1 MNDLSLFYRWEV
13 CDREKLCQTTL
24 GLQACSLHPP
34 LIGWEGVRAGN
45 FKYPRVYQWGIW
57 AWRWRVTYSVSWREE
72 LDEDPGYWPSVWGT
86 ELLLPAPSPW
96 TWALTIKLV
105 WTNPYLLLN
114 DTSLVAWGQR
124 GGSDG
129 PKRGTRDLLGWWKYS
144 VSECGSGF
152 MVHAPPNSSSCT
164 LQMDCAL
171 NWNYTSVRV
180 IKKVPVCVFR
190 SRLSQSGPPSMGCM
204 MRLTHNVRSPLPPF
218 RGPLPPHQL
227 WSLQEVPVLGL
238 TFPIYNVGTKHLM
251 NRVFRGINGYHPM

>member
-24 GLQACSLHPP
+24 GLHPP

-57 AWRWRVTYSVSWREE
+57 AWRWRVTYSVSWGEE
-72 LDEDPGYWPSVWGT
+72 LDEDPGYWLSVWGT
-86 ELLLPAPSPW
+86 ELLIPAPSPW

-114 DTSLVAWGQR
+114 DTSLAAWGQR

-129 PKRGTRDLLGWWKYS
+129 PKRGTRDPLGWCKYS

-171 NWNYTSVRV
+171 NLNYTSVRV
-180 IKKVPVCVFR
+180 IKKSQCVY
-190 SRLSQSGPPSMGCM
+190 
-204 MRLTHNVRSPLPPF
+204 
-218 RGPLPPHQL
+218 
-227 WSLQEVPVLGL
+227 LGL
-238 TFPIYNVGTKHLM
+238 VFPNQALLLWAVW
-251 NRVFRGINGYHPM
+251 RG